1 MRVTS
6 DMMMRGML
14 RNLSNNMEKLDRY
27 NTQLGTGKRVR
38 RPSDDPAV
46 TSLQMRLRSELR
58 RMEQYSENTV
68 AGKTWLEN
76 TDDALAEVG
85 TVVHRLRDLAVQGGN
100 GALAQESRDAL
111 AVEVDQ
117 LIDHLI
123 HVGNSKVGGRYIFS
137 GTRTMVAPLEKVYG
151 ADGRVSGVQ
160 YKGDDGS
167 IEYEISSN
175 VTVGIN
181 VRASDVLTYAID
193 AAISLRD
200 RLLAGDTT
208 AVGTDSLNELDAATD
223 IVLRQRSIVGAK
235 VNRLELTES
244 RLGEMDANAQQL
256 LTNVEDIDVAE
267 LVMKLRMQEA
277 VYEASLNVGARII
290 QPSLLDFMK

>member
-85 TVVHRLRDLAVQGGN
+85 
-100 GALAQESRDAL
+100 
-111 AVEVDQ
+111 
-117 LIDHLI
+117 
-123 HVGNSKVGGRYIFS
+123 
-137 GTRTMVAPLEKVYG
+137 M
-151 ADGRVSGVQ
+151 
-160 YKGDDGS
+160 
-167 IEYEISSN
+167 
-175 VTVGIN
+175 
-181 VRASDVLTYAID
+181 
-193 AAISLRD
+193 
-200 RLLAGDTT
+200 
-208 AVGTDSLNELDAATD
+208 
-223 IVLRQRSIVGAK
+223 
-235 VNRLELTES
+235 
-244 RLGEMDANAQQL
+244 
-256 LTNVEDIDVAE
+256 
-267 LVMKLRMQEA
+267 
-277 VYEASLNVGARII
+277 
-290 QPSLLDFMK
+290 

>member
-123 HVGNSKVGGRYIFS
+123 HVGSSKVGGRYIFS